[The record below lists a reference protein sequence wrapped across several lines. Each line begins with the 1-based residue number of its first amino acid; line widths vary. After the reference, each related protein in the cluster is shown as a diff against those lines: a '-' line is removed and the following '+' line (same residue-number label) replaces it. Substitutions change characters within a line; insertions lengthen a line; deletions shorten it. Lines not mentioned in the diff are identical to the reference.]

1 MTSVEKVIIQNS
13 VALIK
18 ILRHTNTF
26 IIIRF
31 FQLFKNYLL
40 LKLKI
45 LFETTIPY
53 ADYEILS
60 IQLKLILES
69 DQQEF
74 DLKYYII
81 RIP

>member
-18 ILRHTNTF
+18 ILRHTF

-40 LKLKI
+40 LRLKI

-53 ADYEILS
+53 AHFEILS
-60 IQLKLILES
+60 IQVDFGKRSAGI
-69 DQQEF
+69 
-74 DLKYYII
+74 
-81 RIP
+81 